1 MQYACVLRLGHLS
14 RQLPA
19 RHFCPRQL
27 LLPHVTLRTSHGS
40 SVGEMGS
47 LEEVHAQGDQHKTE
61 AGMKDAQTQEKR
73 SPFWMNRA
81 RRTGSHQSK
90 DTPTPLM
97 KIRSTFKPQD
107 MRVQFVKEFDKLE
120 DESRELAKVL
130 NRFAQTEKHQR
141 SRLAKQV
148 AEQDWKN
155 ASARFV
161 AWKNAL
167 KDFNPDS
174 LQPLPKSIMEMKQV
188 NWIQRCSTSDEMMAE
203 WPSTAPERMKK
214 THRDGSLA
222 LLSAA
227 VRYVPDKVH
236 MVFEAAIASPYGLPY
251 WYVVEDVLE
260 LLARRLRVVS
270 DEKDKSLAA
279 QKLAQMAARIL
290 QLRGKGIVQFSQ
302 FTIQSILDELPADLV
317 ESWYS
322 QLLDAG
328 CDLHPYTEVNF
339 ASRLAKSSPT
349 KALSAQVLM
358 RLQQAKLLDIN
369 SPIAASIVTTI
380 LSFTKEQLAKLDGN
394 TATPADLFRDL
405 HDAGL
410 IPNVITYTAI
420 IRGLCLKEDLETAL
434 DVFEVMQQH
443 GVLPNEWTY
452 SILLHGCKMRC
463 DWTAFANIALQAC
476 NANVRAN
483 VVWNEVLH
491 GIYIC
496 CLKQVEEG
504 RPKRASLYAMN
515 SFYSRIFD
523 ATPIR
528 PFITGRL
535 AEMGQH
541 VGQQQYFPEPLRRLA
556 AEFPTLPP
564 NELNSPGPDTVG
576 ILLLSIIR
584 ALPMP
589 YDVVVFYS
597 QYRQML
603 KQGHPVARRMVQE
616 KGSLVHDIVLRNL
629 IKWPGTLRVA
639 LDILQDMMRDS
650 KELASTGT
658 QSSSSNREEA
668 VQDSEQNTNADPEPS
683 SDPLLS
689 PIPHPT
695 PSVYTWTVLI
705 HGFMRARQPQD
716 AEYIMTLMR
725 KNGIEPNRVTWNTLA
740 AGYARMQKV
749 PEAVDAMR
757 RLESEGHEADDW
769 TMRAFS
775 YIGNKAKAIEMMEA
789 TVEANKAH
797 QLAVDLQSEQQEQSL
812 STDQWATGAVG
823 QMPQEVAETKE
834 IVEKEAQEQEE
845 EDFLDRELDAGMG
858 MNFDTP
864 LGVDATAE
872 ANVELDDAALLN
884 LEKRIAQKAGSY
896 SALKENLAEIG
907 SVEGSREDTE
917 GWRAVQKDGL
927 DALSHMAHRPV
938 STPQEDPLAELTKK
952 RSSADK
958 RIGIEKR
965 LLTKKQPSKKY
976 DPSMKKRQRSDHRPS
991 TKKDQ
996 E

>member
-1 MQYACVLRLGHLS
+1 M
-14 RQLPA
+14 
-19 RHFCPRQL
+19 
-27 LLPHVTLRTSHGS
+27 
-40 SVGEMGS
+40 
-47 LEEVHAQGDQHKTE
+47 EEVYGQESQHKIE
-61 AGMKDAQTQEKR
+61 AVMKDPQTQEKR
-73 SPFWMNRA
+73 SPFWINRA
-81 RRTGSHQSK
+81 RRTGSHHSK
-90 DTPTPLM
+90 DTSTPLR
-97 KIRSTFKPQD
+97 KIRSTFTPQD
-107 MRVQFVKEFDKLE
+107 MRVQFVKEFDRLE

-130 NRFAQTEKHQR
+130 NRFAQIEKDQR
-141 SRLAKQV
+141 SRLAEQV
-148 AEQDWKN
+148 AEQDWQN
-155 ASARFV
+155 ASSRFV

-167 KDFNPDS
+167 KGFNPDS
-174 LQPLPKSIMEMKQV
+174 PQPMPKSIMEMKQV
-188 NWIQRCSTSDEMMAE
+188 NWIQRCSTSDEMRAQ

-260 LLARRLRVVS
+260 LLARRLRVIS
-270 DEKDKSLAA
+270 DEKVKTLAA
-279 QKLAQMAARIL
+279 QKLAQLAARIL
-290 QLRGKGIVQFSQ
+290 QLRGKGTIQFSQ
-302 FTIQSILDELPADLV
+302 FTIQSILDELPTDLI

-322 QLLDAG
+322 QLLEAG
-328 CDLHPYTEVNF
+328 CVLHPFTEVNF

-369 SPIAASIVTTI
+369 SPMAASVVTTI
-380 LSFTKEQLAKLDGN
+380 LSFTKEELAKLDGN
-394 TATPADLFRDL
+394 AATPADLFRDL
-405 HDAGL
+405 HTAGL
-410 IPNVITYTAI
+410 IPNVITYTTI
-420 IRGLCLKEDLETAL
+420 IRGLCLKQDLETAL

-443 GVLPNEWTY
+443 GVQPNEWTY
-452 SILLHGCKMRC
+452 SILLHGCKMCC
-463 DWTAFANIALQAC
+463 DWTSFADIALQAC
-476 NANVRAN
+476 NANIRDN

-541 VGQQQYFPEPLRRLA
+541 VGQQQHFPEPLRRLA
-556 AEFPTLPP
+556 AEIPALPP
-564 NELNSPGPDTVG
+564 NQLNSPGPDTLG

-584 ALPMP
+584 SLPMP

-603 KQGHPVARRMVQE
+603 KQGHPIARRMVQE
-616 KGSLVHDIVLRNL
+616 RGSLIHDIVLRNL

-650 KELASTGT
+650 KGLASTGA
-658 QSSSSNREEA
+658 QSLVPNREGS
-668 VQDSEQNTNADPEPS
+668 VQDSEENTNAEPEQS
-683 SDPLLS
+683 SDPLS
-689 PIPHPT
+689 APIPHPA

-740 AGYARMQKV
+740 AGYAKMQKV
-749 PEAVDAMR
+749 PEAVNAMR

-789 TVEANKAH
+789 TLEANKAH
-797 QLAVDLQSEQQEQSL
+797 QLAVDLQNELQEEPL
-812 STDQWATGAVG
+812 STDQWAADAVG
-823 QMPQEVAETKE
+823 QIPQEVAEE
-834 IVEKEAQEQEE
+834 EEVVEHESHEQEE
-845 EDFLDRELDAGMG
+845 EDFLDGELDAGMG

-864 LGVDATAE
+864 LDVDTTAE
-872 ANVELDDAALLN
+872 GNFELDDTALLN
-884 LEKRIAQKAGSY
+884 LEKRVAQKAGSY
-896 SALKENLAEIG
+896 RGVKEQLAETG
-907 SVEGSREDTE
+907 FVEGSREDTE

-927 DALSHMAHRPV
+927 DALSNMPHRPL
-938 STPQEDPLAELTKK
+938 SNPQEDPLAELTKK
-952 RSSADK
+952 RPSV
-958 RIGIEKR
+958 
-965 LLTKKQPSKKY
+965 KKQPSTKKQ
-976 DPSMKKRQRSDHRPS
+976 SS
-991 TKKDQ
+991 TKKR
-996 E
+996 